1 MRHFARSISR
11 GTVLLVVV
19 LATLGLAADKPDSPA
34 PEGVS
39 SPDSGAEEA
48 SSSREF
54 QGVWYRTPDKRGA
67 MAAWLARGK
76 LTVGAGAISFESDKL
91 TLTIAGSSV
100 KRVVSA
106 HFPNDPV
113 NVWIVVEYDEA
124 GSSKAAAF
132 KGAGLGRDT
141 RPIHT
146 ALLSFSRAAA
156 FARGESSA
164 PHEKAAFD
172 FDGRSWK
179 QGYQRDAGTQAIIE
193 YVLPGETVDGWT
205 ELVSV
210 VTFPGAQETKSLA
223 GIVGNFKDKLLK
235 ECPAALWR
243 ILNESQDEVLHEFET
258 KGCHGWDDQHEI
270 AKLMKGRSA
279 IFRVSYANRR
289 LPFDDDQRARWVALV
304 GAARLEAEAAPAA
317 PKAVAGGAPPEA
329 DLGTQEERTEFAPYE
344 GLKEQFTIAL
354 PVGWQAHDQNAQ
366 MGKPGPY
373 GVVIFSPI
381 NLASVKVTDEKKQL
395 ADAVSAMESIDSGET
410 PSLLVDRHKS
420 QRGMS
425 CAGFDDKA
433 RKRMLDVYETSS
445 MGRSG
450 HLLGTSEVKAMP
462 VGGCQGLRVMLRSR
476 DPDGTET
483 HTLVYAA
490 SDGETAYDFFLR
502 NRKEFFEKNLP
513 MFEKA
518 VSTLKIAARSGE

>member
-11 GTVLLVVV
+11 GRVLLVVG
-19 LATLGLAADKPDSPA
+19 LATLGLAANKPDSPA

-39 SPDSGAEEA
+39 SPDSGAEDT

-54 QGVWYRTPDKRGA
+54 QGVWYRTPEKKGV
-67 MAAWLARGK
+67 MAPWLAKGK
-76 LTVGAGAISFESDKL
+76 LIIGAETISFESDKL

-100 KRVVSA
+100 KRVLSA
-106 HFPNDPV
+106 RLPNDPG
-113 NVWIVVEYDEA
+113 NIWIVVEFDEG
-124 GSSKAAAF
+124 GSGKAAAF

-141 RPIHT
+141 KAIQT

-164 PHEKAAFD
+164 PREKAAID

-179 QGYQRDAGTQAIIE
+179 QGYQKDVGTQAIIE

-210 VTFPGAQETKSLA
+210 VTYPGAQQTSLA
-223 GIVGNFKDKLLK
+223 AIAGNFRDKLLK
-235 ECPAALWR
+235 ECPDALWR
-243 ILNESQDEVLHEFET
+243 ILNESQDQVLHEFET

-270 AKLMKGRSA
+270 AKLMKGTSA
-279 IFRVSYANRR
+279 IFRVSYASRR
-289 LPFDDDQRARWVALV
+289 LPFGDDQRSRWVALV
-304 GAARLEAEAAPAA
+304 GAARLEAEVAPAV
-317 PKAVAGGAPPEA
+317 PKAIAGGAPPNA
-329 DLGTQEERTEFAPYE
+329 DVGTQEEQAEFAPYE
-344 GLKEQFTIAL
+344 GFKEQFTIAL

-381 NLASVKVTDEKKQL
+381 NLASVKVTDVQKQL
-395 ADAVSAMESIDSGET
+395 ADSMRALESIDSGET

-420 QRGMS
+420 QRGIS
-425 CAGFDDKA
+425 CSGIEDKA
-433 RKRMLDVYETSS
+433 RKRMLDVYETSA
-445 MGRSG
+445 MGTSG

-483 HTLVYAA
+483 HTLVYAV

-513 MFEKA
+513 IFEKA
-518 VSTLKIAARSGE
+518 VSTLKIASRGGQ